1 MDTSFLTQLINIV
14 GQKNVLQTIM
24 CDFLSSK
31 NNLFDDYA
39 NIYRKNTLTNLKI
52 ARPPFLKGKSGSY

>member
-52 ARPPFLKGKSGSY
+52 ARPPF